1 MNIYKTVIDG
11 KVLSDAFYAVGGYD
25 YTVYISGRSSTGV
38 YSWLIQRAN
47 VAGTEYRYAL
57 GTSTKKTVDVAIT
70 NKADL
75 VYSRMDLIKTS
86 Q

>member
-1 MNIYKTVIDG
+1 
-11 KVLSDAFYAVGGYD
+11 
-25 YTVYISGRSSTGV
+25 
-38 YSWLIQRAN
+38 LIQRAN